1 MWKYR
6 CKSHLL
12 SLLISFVVGFILG
25 VVSLWQG
32 SEIYATMYP
41 SEFIQFIE
49 NNPYLVY
56 IMSGIS
62 IAGIVNVVRLTQ
74 LAGSKWNMSPLIVVI
89 LIFFLPD
96 LFLLLGIV
104 LLIPAIVVSFVGM
117 FQLYKEKK
125 QYGISHPSS
134 ADEIIRLYTLN
145 HPLHKE
151 YESIG
156 QACKKN
162 ALKIKAIYL
171 LGIVSAT
178 FVLFLV
184 SNMTF
189 LILIFMVFVFS
200 FNIILKYK
208 ATNELPILSLLVQ
221 NCDPEACASA
231 IIAYSQS
238 KHKTHLKMHATLAQC
253 LIYMD
258 DPELAQ
264 DVLAQMPRKDR
275 NTNIQYWTLMSY
287 IYYLL
292 KDEKSLERCKD
303 ELTKLHSSLGL
314 SNVFIPSEEMGTVQN
329 KLNLMNGDLNTCKK
343 YYLSS
348 LQRARFPF
356 QQVDSAYYIAL
367 ISYVQEDYPVAEMYF
382 KKVVDLGNRM
392 CFVKKAQVYLDK
404 LDKIQMNEEI

>member
-12 SLLISFVVGFILG
+12 SLFISFVVGFILG
-25 VVSLWQG
+25 VISLWQG

-41 SEFIQFIE
+41 SEVVQFIE
-49 NNPYLVY
+49 DNPYLVY

-62 IAGIVNVVRLTQ
+62 IAGIVNIVRLTQ
-74 LAGSKWNMSPLIVVI
+74 LAGSKWNMSPFIVVI
-89 LIFFLPD
+89 LVFFLPD
-96 LFLLLGIV
+96 LFLLLGIA
-104 LLIPAIVVSFVGM
+104 LLVPAILVSIVGII
-117 FQLYKEKK
+117 QLYREKK
-125 QYGISHPSS
+125 NYGLSHPNSD
-134 ADEIIRLYTLN
+134 DEIVRLYEIN
-145 HPLHKE
+145 HPLHEE
-151 YESIG
+151 YQCIG

-162 ALKIKAIYL
+162 SLKIKAIYL
-171 LGIVSAT
+171 LGIVAAT

-184 SNMTF
+184 NNMTF

-231 IIAYSQS
+231 IIYYSQS
-238 KHKTHLKMHATLAQC
+238 KYKTHLKMHVSLAQC

-264 DVLAQMPRKDR
+264 DVLALMPRKDR
-275 NTNIQYWTLMSY
+275 NANIQYWTLMSY

-292 KDEKSLERCKD
+292 KDEKSLERCKE
-303 ELTKLHSSLGL
+303 ELAKLNGSLGL
-314 SNVFIPSEEMGTVQN
+314 SSVFIPSEEMGTVQN

-382 KKVVDLGNRM
+382 KKVVDQGNRM

-404 LDKIQMNEEI
+404 LEQIQFDQQA